1 MRVTILGCGTSGGV
15 PRLGGTDGRGDWGAA
30 DPADARNRR
39 SRCSILVEDQ
49 GKTVLVDTSPDVRTQ
64 LLDARVETVD
74 AVIWTHE
81 HADQV
86 HGIDDLPSDSIFVI
100 MTVHGQLCGIPVL
113 SVRDIIVTQDMT
125 RIPLAPPEIA
135 GSMNL
140 RGRIVTA
147 IDLRRRLNLP
157 PREPGQVGMSV
168 VVDRQGELYSLVV
181 DSVRE
186 VMECNDRQLEPNPP
200 TLAAAWCD
208 FSSGIYRLQSEL
220 LVVLNT

>member
-1 MRVTILGCGTSGGV
+1 MTDADGLVAERSAGGMSE
-15 PRLGGTDGRGDWGAA
+15 R
-30 DPADARNRR
+30 
-39 SRCSILVEDQ
+39 
-49 GKTVLVDTSPDVRTQ
+49 
-64 LLDARVETVD
+64 
-74 AVIWTHE
+74 
-81 HADQV
+81 
-86 HGIDDLPSDSIFVI
+86 PSDSMFVI
-100 MTVHGQLCGIPVL
+100 MTVRGQLCGIPVL

-157 PREPGQVGMSV
+157 PREPGQAGMSV

-186 VMECNDRQLEPNPP
+186 VIEFDDRQLEPNPP
-200 TLAAAWCD
+200 TLAPAWRE
-208 FSSGIYRLQSEL
+208 FSTGIYRLQSEL
-220 LVVLNT
+220 LVVLNTKRVLAIHQA